1 MSRVKLNGEY
11 EYTTIISSVLGTTAA
26 QVYATPGWPVR
37 RKVAKIDTISN
48 TVLFF
53 GEVSKF
59 DIAAVA
65 QTTAQLGYQ
74 VRPSKFAGKVAAGL
88 KAGHSCFKLA

>member
-1 MSRVKLNGEY
+1 MTRIKLNDEY
-11 EYTTIISSVLGTTAA
+11 EYTTIVSSVLGTTAA

-37 RKVAKIDTISN
+37 RKIAKIDTVSN
-48 TVLFF
+48 TALFF

-65 QTTAQLGYQ
+65 KTAAQLGYP
-74 VRPSKFAGKVAAGL
+74 VRPSKFAARVSAGL
-88 KAGHSCFKLA
+88 KAGHSCFKL

>member
-1 MSRVKLNGEY
+1 MSRVKLNNEY
-11 EYTTIISSVLGTTAA
+11 EYTTIVSGVLGITAA

-37 RKVAKIDTISN
+37 RKVAKIDTIAN
-48 TVLFF
+48 VVVFF

-65 QTTAQLGYQ
+65 KTAAQLGYP
-74 VRPSKFAGKVAAGL
+74 VRPSKFAAKVSAGL
-88 KAGHSCFKLA
+88 KAGHSCFKL